1 MNALFVN
8 KQTTIQ
14 IAASILMIIAL
25 AAGRPINYPDNVA
38 DLHGFPLVW
47 GTHQLVTIAGPVD
60 TWRVSITMLIV
71 DLVIWLAVVFVVPFV
86 VKERLDTFPG
96 YSLGTKHEHQYDY

>member
-1 MNALFVN
+1 MN

-14 IAASILMIIAL
+14 IAASIVMIIAL
-25 AAGRPINYPDNVA
+25 VAGRPINVPDNVA
-38 DLHGFPLVW
+38 DLHGFPIVW

-71 DLVIWLAVVFVVPFV
+71 DLVIWLAIIVALPLLVE
-86 VKERLDTFPG
+86 KYLNKSAKIE
-96 YSLGTKHEHQYDY
+96 

>member
-1 MNALFVN
+1 MDEWGRFNWLLSFIWKPVNALFVN

-25 AAGRPINYPDNVA
+25 AAGRPINYPDYVA

-86 VKERLDTFPG
+86 VKE
-96 YSLGTKHEHQYDY
+96 